1 MFYMDTEIQES
12 DEELVQEDGSDDSV
26 HENSLG
32 KLINGWGAKVMWI
45 MPCDS
50 YLNMN

>member
-26 HENSLG
+26 PSLG
-32 KLINGWGAKVMWI
+32 KLING
-45 MPCDS
+45 
-50 YLNMN
+50 